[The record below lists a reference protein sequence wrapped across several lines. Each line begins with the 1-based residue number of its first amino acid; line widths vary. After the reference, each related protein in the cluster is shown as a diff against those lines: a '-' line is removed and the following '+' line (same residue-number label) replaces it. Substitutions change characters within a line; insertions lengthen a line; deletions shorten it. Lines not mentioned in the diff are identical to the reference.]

1 MRRKSVALA
10 VMVLVPALATGQE
23 FSVNTFTADAQEDP
37 AIAVDAAGNLVI
49 VWSSR
54 GQDGSDLGI
63 FGRRFDPA
71 GAPLSDE
78 FQVNSFTSGR
88 QSQPAVASD
97 AAGNIVVVWSSDG
110 NDGSDSGVFARY
122 LDPSGMARFDEF
134 QVNSFTSGR
143 QSRPAVGSDAAG
155 NVVVVWSSDGNDG
168 SGSGIFAKAF
178 DAGGNP
184 RTDEFQ
190 INAFAT
196 DNQDE
201 PSVASDT
208 TGNFVVAWSSAGQ
221 DGSGSGVFGRR
232 FDPSGAPI
240 SDEFQANV
248 TTADAQL
255 APAIASDAA
264 GNFFVVW
271 KSVGQDGSE
280 GGIYGR
286 RFDASGTPVGDEL
299 QLNST
304 TAGNQDRPA
313 AAADASGNLVVVWDS
328 ADQDGSGLGVF
339 GRTLD
344 PAGAPTGDEFPVNT
358 TTAGDQSF
366 PAAAASSGFVVVWQ
380 SADQDGSGTGIVG
393 RKF

>member
-1 MRRKSVALA
+1 MHRKLVALA
-10 VMVLVPALATGQE
+10 VAVLVPALAAGQE
-23 FSVNTFTADAQEDP
+23 FPVNSFTTDAQEDP
-37 AIAVDAAGNLVI
+37 SVAVDASGNLVV

-63 FGRRFDPA
+63 VGRRFDPA
-71 GAPLSDE
+71 GGPLGDE

-110 NDGSDSGVFARY
+110 NDGNGSGVFARY
-122 LDPSGMARFDEF
+122 FDPSGIARSDEF
-134 QVNSFTSGR
+134 QVNAFTSGR
-143 QSRPAVGSDAAG
+143 QSQPGVTSDAAG

-168 SGSGIFAKAF
+168 SGSGIFAKAY

-184 RTDEFQ
+184 RSGEFQ
-190 INAFAT
+190 INVFT
-196 DNQDE
+196 PDNQDQ

-208 TGNFVVAWSSAGQ
+208 AGNIVVAWSSAGQ

-240 SDEFQANV
+240 GDEFQANV

-286 RFDASGTPVGDEL
+286 RFDASGTPLGEEL
-299 QLNST
+299 QVSST
-304 TAGNQDRPA
+304 ATGNQDRPA
-313 AAADASGNLVVVWDS
+313 AAVDASGNLIVVWDS
-328 ADQDGSGLGVF
+328 ADQDGGGIGVF

-344 PAGAPTGDEFPVNT
+344 PAGAPTGDEFPVNV
-358 TTAGDQSF
+358 TTAGDQSA
-366 PAAAASSGFVVVWQ
+366 PAVAAGSGFAVVWQ
-380 SADQDGSGTGIVG
+380 SADQDGSGTGIGG